1 MSQRHDGG
9 SVRRFTPV
17 RPSVPAG
24 ALIREDQRE
33 DALNSAVVSFE
44 RRDQYAAEIH
54 ALWKQAQNAFLR
66 IGHHL
71 DLAKERL
78 SHGEFEEMIER
89 DLPFD
94 RRTAF
99 MIRSAA
105 RAVRSGRLDAER
117 LPPNYSVIY
126 QLATLDDDKLKMAEA
141 EGLIRPTLRRSEV
154 IAFKRR
160 LDSVADAAGSEHRK
174 RELLEAR
181 SRLLRQQR
189 EIAEQL
195 QRIEAELGEAAEG
208 TLGEDRQVVINS
220 TAEEIAPLP
229 RRVSDGA
236 LA

>member
-1 MSQRHDGG
+1 MN
-9 SVRRFTPV
+9 
-17 RPSVPAG
+17 A
-24 ALIREDQRE
+24 
-33 DALNSAVVSFE
+33 AVVPFD

-54 ALWKQAQNAFLR
+54 ALWKQAQSAFLR
-66 IGHHL
+66 IGHYL

-78 SHGEFEEMIER
+78 PHGEFEEMIER

-105 RAVRSGRLDAER
+105 RAVRSGRLPAER

-126 QLATLDDDKLKMAEA
+126 QLATLDDDKLKAAEA

-160 LDSVADAAGSEHRK
+160 LGAPSDIVGAERRR

-181 SRLLRQQR
+181 EKLLRQQR

-195 QRIEAELGEAAEG
+195 DRIEAEIGEVATAVAGQFGEAA
-208 TLGEDRQVVINS
+208 QMVVES
-220 TAEEIAPLP
+220 TAEEVAPVK
-229 RRVSDGA
+229 RHRVPADASV
-236 LA
+236 